1 MRYLGLPLSVTRLR
15 RIHFQLLEDK
25 VASKLVPWLGK
36 HVTMAGRTTLV
47 KSALTSIDI
56 FFITIPNIPIEAV
69 LMKI

>member
-1 MRYLGLPLSVTRLR
+1 MA
-15 RIHFQLLEDK
+15 E
-25 VASKLVPWLGK
+25 LVMWLGK